1 MEEFAKKLREA
12 REKKELS
19 QRDIAD
25 AIGVSQPAY
34 QYYEKGFK
42 TPTLFVAKRICE
54 ALDISLDYLVGLEK
68 K

>member
-42 TPTLFVAKRICE
+42 FPTLPVAKRICQV
-54 ALDISLDYLVGLEK
+54 LDVSLDNLVGLEK